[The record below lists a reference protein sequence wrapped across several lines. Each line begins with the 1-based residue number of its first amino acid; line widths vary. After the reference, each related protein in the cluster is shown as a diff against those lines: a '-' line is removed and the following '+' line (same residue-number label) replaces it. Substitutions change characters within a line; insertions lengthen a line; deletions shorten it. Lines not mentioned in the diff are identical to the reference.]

1 MLPIGASG
9 VLAEVTG
16 RERALEVPGIVGI
29 ELTIAPGRVLVPL
42 PEGNRYLG
50 FVFAR
55 CDSPEHVEAALRAAL
70 AELDVR
76 LEPERPLKRRLAGR

>member
-1 MLPIGASG
+1 MLPIATGG
-9 VLAEVTG
+9 ILAEVAG
-16 RERALEVPGIVGI
+16 RERALQVPGIVGI
-29 ELTIAPGRVLVPL
+29 ELTIAPGRRLVPL

-55 CDSPEHVEAALRAAL
+55 GDRPEQVEASLRAAL

-76 LEPERPLKRRLAGR
+76 LERERPLRRPVAGR